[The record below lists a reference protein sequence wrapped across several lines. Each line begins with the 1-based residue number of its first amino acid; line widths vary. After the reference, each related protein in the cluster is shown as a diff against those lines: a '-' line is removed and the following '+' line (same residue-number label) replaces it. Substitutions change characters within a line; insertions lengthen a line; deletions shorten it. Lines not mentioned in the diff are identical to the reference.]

1 MLAGLTWRKANTWA
15 NTRRID
21 VNVIIVDQ
29 PAARDE
35 KSMRNNLFMELC
47 GGSDQLMTP
56 WVVLAITFSFLFIQK
71 FIIVVPVKKLLF
83 AHKS

>member
-1 MLAGLTWRKANTWA
+1 MAGLTWRKANTSP

-35 KSMRNNLFMELC
+35 KSME
-47 GGSDQLMTP
+47 
-56 WVVLAITFSFLFIQK
+56 I
-71 FIIVVPVKKLLF
+71 
-83 AHKS
+83 